1 MRKSGL
7 KRAVAPIMLFILLL
21 LIGSSAGYAEQ
32 SVMDQVSYEVKF
44 LLAPDKVLTGDHRL
58 TEAAADQ
65 FGLGAD
71 YTPIDVIYLETADRT
86 FLSEGWV
93 NRIRWKRGK
102 KKPELTCKK
111 RYTVSSEDPAAVLVA
126 LGRVAAD
133 GIDLQSNSCA
143 LEVDWGSSKM
153 TLSVNLGSLGQ
164 IQGLSKPGPV

>member
-1 MRKSGL
+1 MKQFGL
-7 KRAVAPIMLFILLL
+7 KRAISPIMLIILLL
-21 LIGSSAGYAEQ
+21 LLGSTVGHAEL
-32 SVMDQVSYEVKF
+32 SVMDQISYEVKF
-44 LLAPDKVLTGDHRL
+44 LLSPDKVLTVNHQL
-58 TEAAADQ
+58 AEEVADQ
-65 FGLGAD
+65 FGVGAS

-93 NRIRWKRGK
+93 NRIRWKGGK

-111 RYTVSSEDPAAVLVA
+111 RYTVSSEDPAAVLAA
-126 LGRVAAD
+126 LDRVAAD
-133 GIDLQSNSCA
+133 GIDLQSDSCA